1 MAWNGS
7 TAGSG
12 ALSGAGTGASAGM
25 MIGGPVGAAI
35 GAGAGAVLGGVI
47 GGLFGSD
54 DAKKAREAMEAA
66 MAEIQAVGAPP
77 ALAEKIIYDKMVSV
91 GNFTPEIAQF
101 IQSQAVPIAK
111 DALKDNPEYVQK
123 MEAQSS
129 ALAQLARTGIGVE
142 DIAAFQKA
150 QNQAATNLNAAQQD
164 VIRKAQETG
173 RSRDGATL
181 LAQMLNAQNA
191 SQQEAQNNL
200 DVAARA
206 SAARREA
213 INQAFNAADSLR
225 QRDMSTKQ
233 YNRNMLLDTL
243 KNEDTYSRR
252 LNELNTRTRND
263 AGLRNIEN
271 SQNISNRNVEI
282 SNQQMQDRIRQQQWE
297 YQQRL
302 VKAEAMARARQGQQQ
317 YYENAANRNA
327 QQINDMIGGIG
338 QMAGAYGQYQNNQL
352 QRDYLKARTDAMKN
366 TNNPS
371 RVPTNNGMATMRV
384 GSYSGFTP
392 INDDKIYNLPQI
404 DEDNV
409 YNPEF
414 LDSRMVWGR
423 RS

>member
-282 SNQQMQDRIRQQQWE
+282 SNQQMQDRIKQ
-297 YQQRL
+297 
-302 VKAEAMARARQGQQQ
+302 
-317 YYENAANRNA
+317 

>member
-327 QQINDMIGGIG
+327 QQINDMI
-338 QMAGAYGQYQNNQL
+338 
-352 QRDYLKARTDAMKN
+352 D
-366 TNNPS
+366 
-371 RVPTNNGMATMRV
+371 
-384 GSYSGFTP
+384 
-392 INDDKIYNLPQI
+392 
-404 DEDNV
+404 
-409 YNPEF
+409 
-414 LDSRMVWGR
+414 
-423 RS
+423 